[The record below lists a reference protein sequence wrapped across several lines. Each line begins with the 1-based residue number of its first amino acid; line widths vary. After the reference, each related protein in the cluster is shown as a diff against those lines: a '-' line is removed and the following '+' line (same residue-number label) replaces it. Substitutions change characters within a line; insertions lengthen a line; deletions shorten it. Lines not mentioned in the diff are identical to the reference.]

1 MLKRKA
7 MYIWTAKLRKE
18 EVYRDLIFK
27 VDEDYL

>member
-1 MLKRKA
+1 MYVMN

-27 VDEDYL
+27 VDEDFL